1 MTDTQITKEDLAYV
15 RAAAD
20 RSEPIH
26 IPSIYLLWAVIC
38 LCGFPLVD
46 FVGPGSW
53 LIGLYWLIAGPVGGG
68 VTWWLTARAERR
80 AGQVNREEG
89 RRWAFHFLAFG
100 VTGLLGNGMVA
111 AGQLTWTGLTSLWIL
126 LLGLTYCLA
135 GLHLE
140 RRLMPVGM
148 ALFVGYLIALFVP
161 EYGFTVVGVF
171 VALALSLQAYLGTR
185 GQHAAN

>member
-1 MTDTQITKEDLAYV
+1 MTETQKTREDLAYV

-20 RSEPIH
+20 RSECIH

-53 LIGLYWLIAGPVGGG
+53 LIGLYWFIAGPVGGL
-68 VTWWLTARAERR
+68 VTWRLAARAERR

-100 VTGLLGNGMVA
+100 GTGLLGYGMVG
-111 AGQLTWTGLTSLWIL
+111 AGQLTWSGFTSLWIL

-135 GLHLE
+135 GVHLE
-140 RRLMPVGM
+140 RRLLPVGI
-148 ALFVGYLIALFVP
+148 ALFAGYLIALLVP
-161 EYGFTVVGVF
+161 EYGFTVVGVL

-185 GQHAAN
+185 GQDAAN